1 MVSIISWESPIE
13 SCEFLASDDTTIA
26 LKIKDQIAL
35 FAAATGTLLRI
46 YPVPLLPTNA
56 SSLISL
62 RWLFPTDVESLVRLF
77 EADAS
82 SSFLA
87 KSRCLV
93 PDHSASD
100 ADYGIHHSGRAGS
113 PTITRR
119 NGAIL
124 DFHYLEDVALQ
135 LDGSSLPELHR
146 ESNSDH
152 LLKCLEYLMRV
163 RFPEE
168 DTGFQS
174 LAIQYLNAYVNSN
187 SGDGSNSVMTMLC
200 KQLFYITPDDFTEYR
215 PVLKELLEYDN
226 WIPRSNYTRSANPLN
241 QILFGAQ
248 DRPQLTY
255 SVKDMIEWCLGQAK
269 IKSRQESLYFIL
281 HCMPE
286 LVQSHPE
293 MALKVIQHFAHIQAH
308 NRKFIIK
315 NQAIIGPPSIS
326 RRWNTQGNPLK
337 SRRNQILQ
345 IYHEG
350 PYSLFSEK
358 IFVAPFDLL
367 WSVEKPPEDHN
378 LSYVRTNLQPMA
390 WRRVL
395 LHLFLRQITP
405 FQKSPTYV
413 YPHYY
418 KLNML
423 NNPAIEALIQY
434 KWHQFTYIL
443 WLARFSLLLCYYSL
457 IVFAASMQIYSDE
470 PDSLFYVF
478 IFITVIS
485 FWFVIL
491 EGVSW
496 LELRKARNCATYKA
510 IDPKRLSYLRSFYNI
525 LDLLAFLIPMGASI
539 NQLINISQMDSREST
554 LNLSFSIIIIFLHML
569 SELRVIQHV
578 CKYVTIII
586 RVIVEIRVFFMVFAL
601 GILSFSLAI
610 QHVIQG
616 CPSKGGGDSNGCRKD
631 LSTDFPYNFVEAISS
646 TYFIM
651 GGRYDSVSKEFSDSP
666 NASLQAMM
674 AIYFFFT
681 VILMLNVLIALINGG
696 FSQADN
702 WRLVWLENRLR
713 YVESESAE
721 EMSYH
726 IPGTWFR
733 QSKNWFPREIYYTRT
748 KAQVAEYE
756 EKVLGKKQ
764 SDGYDGGVSSSKEQS
779 DPTELQQLRTQVGDL
794 VKQQVEYNAN
804 LEKMFADLIER
815 LGKDK

>member
-1 MVSIISWESPIE
+1 M
-13 SCEFLASDDTTIA
+13 
-26 LKIKDQIAL
+26 
-35 FAAATGTLLRI
+35 
-46 YPVPLLPTNA
+46 
-56 SSLISL
+56 
-62 RWLFPTDVESLVRLF
+62 
-77 EADAS
+77 
-82 SSFLA
+82 A
-87 KSRCLV
+87 K
-93 PDHSASD
+93 
-100 ADYGIHHSGRAGS
+100 
-113 PTITRR
+113 
-119 NGAIL
+119 
-124 DFHYLEDVALQ
+124 
-135 LDGSSLPELHR
+135 
-146 ESNSDH
+146 
-152 LLKCLEYLMRV
+152 YLMRV

-187 SGDGSNSVMTMLC
+187 SGDG
-200 KQLFYITPDDFTEYR
+200 

-226 WIPRSNYTRSANPLN
+226 WIPRANYTRSANPLN

-255 SVKDMIEWCLGQAK
+255 SVKDMIEC
-269 IKSRQESLYFIL
+269 
-281 HCMPE
+281 
-286 LVQSHPE
+286 
-293 MALKVIQHFAHIQAH
+293 
-308 NRKFIIK
+308 
-315 NQAIIGPPSIS
+315 
-326 RRWNTQGNPLK
+326 
-337 SRRNQILQ
+337 
-345 IYHEG
+345 
-350 PYSLFSEK
+350 LFSEK

-434 KWHQFTYIL
+434 KW
-443 WLARFSLLLCYYSL
+443 
-457 IVFAASMQIYSDE
+457 
-470 PDSLFYVF
+470 
-478 IFITVIS
+478 
-485 FWFVIL
+485 
-491 EGVSW
+491 
-496 LELRKARNCATYKA
+496 
-510 IDPKRLSYLRSFYNI
+510 SFYNI

-539 NQLINISQMDSREST
+539 NQLINISQMDSRGST

-681 VILMLNVLIALINGG
+681 VILMLNVLIG
-696 FSQADN
+696 
-702 WRLVWLENRLR
+702 
-713 YVESESAE
+713 
-721 EMSYH
+721 
-726 IPGTWFR
+726 FR

>member
-1 MVSIISWESPIE
+1 M
-13 SCEFLASDDTTIA
+13 AA
-26 LKIKDQIAL
+26 LEDSGA
-35 FAAATGTLLRI
+35 
-46 YPVPLLPTNA
+46 NA
-56 SSLISL
+56 SKNI
-62 RWLFPTDVESLVRLF
+62 
-77 EADAS
+77 AS
-82 SSFLA
+82 IPLTGVDD
-87 KSRCLV
+87 KTKV
-93 PDHSASD
+93 
-100 ADYGIHHSGRAGS
+100 
-113 PTITRR
+113 
-119 NGAIL
+119 
-124 DFHYLEDVALQ
+124 
-135 LDGSSLPELHR
+135 

-255 SVKDMIEWCLGQAK
+255 SVKDMIEC
-269 IKSRQESLYFIL
+269 
-281 HCMPE
+281 
-286 LVQSHPE
+286 
-293 MALKVIQHFAHIQAH
+293 
-308 NRKFIIK
+308 
-315 NQAIIGPPSIS
+315 
-326 RRWNTQGNPLK
+326 
-337 SRRNQILQ
+337 
-345 IYHEG
+345 
-350 PYSLFSEK
+350 LFSEK

-434 KWHQFTYIL
+434 K
-443 WLARFSLLLCYYSL
+443 C
-457 IVFAASMQIYSDE
+457 D
-470 PDSLFYVF
+470 
-478 IFITVIS
+478 
-485 FWFVIL
+485 FVL
-491 EGVSW
+491 VRDTRRRELVGVEEG
-496 LELRKARNCATYKA
+496 
-510 IDPKRLSYLRSFYNI
+510 PSFYNI

-539 NQLINISQMDSREST
+539 NQLINISQMDSRGST

-674 AIYFFFT
+674 AIYLFFT
-681 VILMLNVLIALINGG
+681 VILMLNVLIG
-696 FSQADN
+696 
-702 WRLVWLENRLR
+702 
-713 YVESESAE
+713 
-721 EMSYH
+721 
-726 IPGTWFR
+726 FR

-794 VKQQVEYNAN
+794 VKQQAEYNAN

>member
-1 MVSIISWESPIE
+1 M
-13 SCEFLASDDTTIA
+13 
-26 LKIKDQIAL
+26 
-35 FAAATGTLLRI
+35 
-46 YPVPLLPTNA
+46 
-56 SSLISL
+56 
-62 RWLFPTDVESLVRLF
+62 
-77 EADAS
+77 
-82 SSFLA
+82 A
-87 KSRCLV
+87 K
-93 PDHSASD
+93 
-100 ADYGIHHSGRAGS
+100 
-113 PTITRR
+113 
-119 NGAIL
+119 
-124 DFHYLEDVALQ
+124 
-135 LDGSSLPELHR
+135 
-146 ESNSDH
+146 
-152 LLKCLEYLMRV
+152 YLMRV

-187 SGDGSNSVMTMLC
+187 SGDG
-200 KQLFYITPDDFTEYR
+200 

-255 SVKDMIEWCLGQAK
+255 SVKDMIEC
-269 IKSRQESLYFIL
+269 
-281 HCMPE
+281 
-286 LVQSHPE
+286 
-293 MALKVIQHFAHIQAH
+293 
-308 NRKFIIK
+308 
-315 NQAIIGPPSIS
+315 
-326 RRWNTQGNPLK
+326 
-337 SRRNQILQ
+337 
-345 IYHEG
+345 
-350 PYSLFSEK
+350 LFSEK

-434 KWHQFTYIL
+434 KWHQFAYIL

-539 NQLINISQMDSREST
+539 NQLINISQMDSRGST

-651 GGRYDSVSKEFSDSP
+651 GGRYDSASKEFSDSP

-681 VILMLNVLIALINGG
+681 VILMLNVLIG
-696 FSQADN
+696 
-702 WRLVWLENRLR
+702 
-713 YVESESAE
+713 
-721 EMSYH
+721 
-726 IPGTWFR
+726 FR

-804 LEKMFADLIER
+804 LEK
-815 LGKDK
+815 